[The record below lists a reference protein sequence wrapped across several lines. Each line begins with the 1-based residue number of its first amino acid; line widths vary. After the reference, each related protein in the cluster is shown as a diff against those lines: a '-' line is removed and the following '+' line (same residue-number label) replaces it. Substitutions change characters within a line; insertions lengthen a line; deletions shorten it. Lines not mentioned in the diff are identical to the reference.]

1 MNEPIDISPV
11 DFSPLQLSEQR
22 RNVMVASVMLRSGH
36 ELSRRA
42 SVTSPILFLGTWARP
57 MLAAAAVLA
66 MVCGT
71 MLTQTPAT
79 QVADMAP
86 GAGMAEVLGVSTA
99 TTTLLAANTT
109 PTFSE
114 MLAVDE
120 ETR

>member
-1 MNEPIDISPV
+1 MTEPIDISPV

-22 RNVMVASVMLRSGH
+22 RDVMVASVMLRSGH
-36 ELSRRA
+36 ELTRRA
-42 SVTSPILFLGTWARP
+42 SGSSPIVFLGTWARP

-71 MLTQTPAT
+71 MLTRMQPVA

-99 TTTLLAANTT
+99 TTTLLAANTA

-114 MLAVDE
+114 MIYE